1 MAGGAAWSH
10 ATAHCREA
18 ALTLPERSEP
28 HVVAPTGR
36 LDASAAP
43 RLKQD
48 ISILIEHGT
57 PHIVV
62 NLAAVP
68 YLSSSILRVLLW
80 AHKQTRRA
88 GGALVLCCLSPQVLR
103 VFKCVGFDQ
112 ILSICSTEEE
122 ALHSFDA
129 PPQASTSGK
138 EKE

>member
-1 MAGGAAWSH
+1 M
-10 ATAHCREA
+10 
-18 ALTLPERSEP
+18 TLPERAEP

-48 ISILIEHGT
+48 ISILMEQGT
-57 PHIVV
+57 PHIIV

-80 AHKQTRRA
+80 AHKQARRA
-88 GGALVLCCLSPQVLR
+88 GGALVLCCLTPQVLR
-103 VFKCVGFDQ
+103 VFKIVGFDQ
-112 ILSICSTEEE
+112 ILSICPTEQD
-122 ALHSFDA
+122 ALHTFA
-129 PPQASTSGK
+129 ALPQASTSGK